1 MKRIQWNVLL
11 FLLHNKFSA
20 DYAAACNCYAWKFA
34 DQLWTSLDRAGIVRH
49 TRCSL
54 EHANHCWHAATH
66 SGSFNLQE
74 TWLVLVVQH
83 LSFSQLPTWQSHMR
97 DSRNSGRTWL
107 LSREIPRTATLNET
121 TRDFVLSAGANV
133 HACLCSSLYK
143 KAMAVISAP
152 HMPWGLSWR
161 SKCIKSDHSCIKK
174 CVKST
179 NLEHQHLRATNTLRN
194 WFDSINTVVRRRL
207 HRKYKKIKTGSRFYM
222 NEQ

>member
-1 MKRIQWNVLL
+1 MDFNYVFFSGHFTCGCTLYKKMRHFCDIGLHPLL
-11 FLLHNKFSA
+11 
-20 DYAAACNCYAWKFA
+20 DYN
-34 DQLWTSLDRAGIVRH
+34 DLTP
-49 TRCSL
+49 
-54 EHANHCWHAATH
+54 
-66 SGSFNLQE
+66 QE